1 MLVNQLIAINRLN
14 NFAGGKTKRSRMYPA
29 YNGAVVSLLQE
40 SPACIRLSVSVS
52 IRHDCLQLL
61 RTLLSILNKIFSDVS

>member
-1 MLVNQLIAINRLN
+1 MLVNQLIVINQLN
-14 NFAGGKTKRSRMYPA
+14 NLAGGKAKRGGMYPA
-29 YNGAVVSLLQE
+29 YNGAVVSFLQE

-61 RTLLSILNKIFSDVS
+61 RTLLSVLNKIFSDLL